1 MKAKHALSAIA
12 LAAAALNGWAAGGQ
26 DLIKQQCVAC
36 HAVTKPEKA
45 TLDRLWERK
54 GPDLHYAGLKFNR
67 DWMVGWLQNPT
78 VIRAGGVLPPKA
90 AKGADGKGPD
100 TVDPAQLAPHPKLS
114 AADATA
120 VADALMALKPEGL
133 VEKGAF
139 KNEPVNA
146 SFASMLFSKLRGC
159 TSCHSSKPNAGGISG
174 PELYTAGDRL
184 QPDYVV
190 AYVKDPHKF
199 DPHVWMPRLEL
210 NDADVQKLAG
220 YISTLK
226 SAEKK

>member
-1 MKAKHALSAIA
+1 MKTKYL
-12 LAAAALNGWAAGGQ
+12 LAALVMTAAGTVHAGTGQ
-26 DLIKQQCVAC
+26 EVLKQQCIAC
-36 HAVTKPEKA
+36 HAVAKPDKL

-67 DWMVGWLQNPT
+67 DWLVAWLQNPT
-78 VIRAGGVLPPKA
+78 VIRSYGTVAPKV

-100 TVDPAQLAPHPKLS
+100 TIDPAAVAAHPKLS
-114 AADATA
+114 AADAA
-120 VADALMALKPEGL
+120 AAADALMALRPEGM